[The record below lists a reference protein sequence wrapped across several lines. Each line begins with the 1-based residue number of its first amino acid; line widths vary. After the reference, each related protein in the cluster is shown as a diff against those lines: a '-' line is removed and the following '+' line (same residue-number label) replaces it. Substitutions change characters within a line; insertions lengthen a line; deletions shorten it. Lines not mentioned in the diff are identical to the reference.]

1 MRPVLQLAARIYAR
15 CPFPRGPAIIVLAY
29 HRIAD
34 ERRDL
39 AVSPERFAEQMA
51 WLARQRS
58 TLPVL
63 SLEEA
68 FNALSNGSAAHRSVV
83 LTFDDA
89 WADNHEQAL
98 PALVEHAIPAT
109 LYVPSRLLGRPG
121 HLSLSQLKAMVEG
134 GVVVGAHSRTH
145 PDLRTCSRA
154 ELEAEVRGSREDLE
168 DILGRPVESFSYPAG
183 LHDDRVIDAVASAG
197 YRSAVTASRGWL
209 RKSSDRLRIPRSF
222 VERVPLATFAATARG
237 GLNVLAPADAL
248 RSAASRYPASAALPP

>member
-1 MRPVLQLAARIYAR
+1 MRQALQLAARLYAR
-15 CPFPRGPAIIVLAY
+15 CPLPREPAIIVLAY
-29 HRIAD
+29 HRIDD

-39 AVSPERFAEQMA
+39 AVSPRRFAEQIA

-68 FNALSNGSAAHRSVV
+68 FNALEDGSAPRRSVV

-89 WADNHEQAL
+89 WADNHAHVL
-98 PALVEHAIPAT
+98 PALLEHAIPAT

-121 HLSLSQLKAMVEG
+121 HLSLSQLMAMVEG
-134 GVVVGAHSRTH
+134 GIVVGAHSRTH

-154 ELEAEVRGSREDLE
+154 ELDAEVRGSRQDLE

-197 YRSAVTASRGWL
+197 YRSAVTTSRGWL
-209 RKSSDRLRIPRSF
+209 RKRSDRLRIPRSF
-222 VERVPLATFAATARG
+222 VERVPLTTFAAAARG

-248 RSAASRYPASAALPP
+248 RSALSRYPASALLPP